1 MARICMVAYTDY
13 AGDTRI
19 RREAEALV
27 ARGDTV
33 DLVCPLTDSLRG
45 KTSLD
50 DVNLHFARSFQYGG
64 SGPIRYLL
72 RYAAFLFAAAR
83 RVGRLQR
90 RQPIDVV
97 QVHTMPDFL
106 VFAAWPAKR
115 RGARVILD
123 VHDLVPELY
132 ESKFGLRETHPI
144 IRLLTWVERRSIA
157 FADAAIAVHRPHR
170 DALVRH
176 GSPPE
181 KLVEVMNTPDL
192 RLVGQPRTEAE
203 IDQSLLVYHGTVSK
217 RHGLETA
224 VRALALARNEEPNL
238 SLFIAGEGDDL
249 DRIERLV
256 DELGLEDAV
265 TVRRGF
271 SLLEELLPTLRRAGG
286 AVIPLIPDSFTRY
299 MLPVKLLEYAAMHIP
314 VIVTRT
320 PTIEAYFDDASVMF
334 AEPEDPGAL
343 ARLMVELY
351 RDPGRKRSLVSGAAE
366 VIAQHSWEQERR
378 RYLGIVDQ
386 LVARRVSGEV
396 QKKRLRIEV

>member
-27 ARGDTV
+27 ERGDTV
-33 DLVCPLTDSLRG
+33 DLVCPLTDNLRG
-45 KTSLD
+45 KASLD
-50 DVNLHFARSFQYGG
+50 GVNLHFARTFQYGG
-64 SGPIRYLL
+64 SGPVRYLL
-72 RYAAFLFAAAR
+72 RYAAFLVAAALK
-83 RVGRLQR
+83 VGRLHR
-90 RQPIDVV
+90 RRPIDVV

-132 ESKFGLRETHPI
+132 ESKFGLRESHPI
-144 IRLLTWVERRSIA
+144 IRLLIWVERRSIA
-157 FADAAIAVHRPHR
+157 FADAALAVHRPHR

-181 KLVEVMNTPDL
+181 KLVEVMNSPDM
-192 RLVGQPRTEAE
+192 RLLGQPRSEDE
-203 IDQSLLVYHGTVSK
+203 IDQSLLVYHGTISR

-224 VRALALARNEEPNL
+224 VRALELARREQPDL

-249 DRIERLV
+249 DRIEGLV
-256 DELGLEDAV
+256 EELGLEDAV

-271 SLLEELLPTLRRAGG
+271 SLLEELLPTLRRAGS
-286 AVIPLIPDSFTRY
+286 AVIPLVPDSFTRY

-320 PTIEAYFDDASVMF
+320 PTIEAYFDDDSVVF
-334 AEPEDPGAL
+334 SEPEDPGAL
-343 ARLMVELY
+343 AHRMVDLY
-351 RDPGRKRSLVSGAAE
+351 RDPGRRRTLAKGAAE
-366 VIAQHSWEQERR
+366 VMAQHSWEQERR
-378 RYLGIVDQ
+378 RYLGIVDE
-386 LVARRVSGEV
+386 LVARRVSGGV